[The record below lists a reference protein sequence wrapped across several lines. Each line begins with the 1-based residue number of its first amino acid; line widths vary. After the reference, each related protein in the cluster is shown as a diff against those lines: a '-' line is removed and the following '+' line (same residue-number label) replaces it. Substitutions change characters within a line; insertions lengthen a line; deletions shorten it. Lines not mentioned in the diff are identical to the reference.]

1 MTDRD
6 RKAVAIWLVAVCGLI
21 FVMVVL
27 GGVTR
32 LTESGL
38 SMTDWR
44 PVTGW
49 LPPLDAAAWQAEFAK
64 YQASPEFQQINFSMQ
79 PAWDSAAR
87 RRNRSLLSR
96 VASKSRS
103 ILSRAAFTSD
113 RVSPSSVMIRALSPR
128 PLAEPK

>member
-64 YQASPEFQQINFSMQ
+64 YQASPAAMRAQ
-79 PAWDSAAR
+79 PKR
-87 RRNRSLLSR
+87 ERSRL
-96 VASKSRS
+96 VKH
-103 ILSRAAFTSD
+103 
-113 RVSPSSVMIRALSPR
+113 PSSTSSATAR
-128 PLAEPK
+128 PAAGACCNPWPENPQST